1 MSRSRNSKRFGY
13 VLAGLVVAAATA
25 GAVGAAMGAT
35 GGSADPRFGGGGHTG
50 DPVTY
55 ASVTQAPT
63 AAPASLDGAAG
74 QVVRG
79 LGGTNVQ
86 GVQAST
92 SPAGL
97 VVTVALAKNNDD
109 VPDVWV
115 ADLAVGAL
123 GERMRTNQAVI
134 SDEIASA
141 TAVGPGS
148 SGAQVTSNLGLGAV
162 SLDQLR
168 TALVGASPDVEGV
181 LIELDNS
188 AGQPLLLAG
197 VAYRTGEGGL
207 WFAPGQDVRFGAVHG
222 DRLVR
227 EVVFPVAP
235 QPVLRELVAEFKAS
249 GPTYQR
255 TVKATLRASYTNHY
269 RVGLIK
275 LLDVLEFRS
284 NNTKHRPVLDALE
297 LIRRYA
303 NAGNLRYYP
312 AGEHIPVHRGLSG
325 DWDALVHTTD
335 TRGRRRAVR
344 MVYEICTFQALREQL
359 RCKEIWVVGR

>member
-134 SDEIASA
+134 NEEIASA
-141 TAVGPGS
+141 TAVGLGS
-148 SGAQVTSNLGLGAV
+148 SGVQVTSNLGLGK
-162 SLDQLR
+162 
-168 TALVGASPDVEGV
+168 SP
-181 LIELDNS
+181 S
-188 AGQPLLLAG
+188 
-197 VAYRTGEGGL
+197 
-207 WFAPGQDVRFGAVHG
+207 
-222 DRLVR
+222 
-227 EVVFPVAP
+227 
-235 QPVLRELVAEFKAS
+235 
-249 GPTYQR
+249 
-255 TVKATLRASYTNHY
+255 
-269 RVGLIK
+269 
-275 LLDVLEFRS
+275 
-284 NNTKHRPVLDALE
+284 
-297 LIRRYA
+297 
-303 NAGNLRYYP
+303 
-312 AGEHIPVHRGLSG
+312 
-325 DWDALVHTTD
+325 
-335 TRGRRRAVR
+335 
-344 MVYEICTFQALREQL
+344 
-359 RCKEIWVVGR
+359 